1 VKRWHNILLIEQV
14 TLIIG
19 FVTRLTRRVSLVEQE
34 LPTRPEHLSLPPEF
48 SGVYVTR
55 SLILYVCFVDR
66 CLSFCTFSFGHCVV
80 CSSSSIYGFW
90 LPLWYLKLF
99 LHVLWSTCMTLYKVF
114 GYYNLV
120 KIKSDILITSS
131 IKMNV
136 ETVEV
141 LMSDIKNI
149 KKNIFTK

>member
-1 VKRWHNILLIEQV
+1 
-14 TLIIG
+14 
-19 FVTRLTRRVSLVEQE
+19 
-34 LPTRPEHLSLPPEF
+34 
-48 SGVYVTR
+48 
-55 SLILYVCFVDR
+55 
-66 CLSFCTFSFGHCVV
+66 
-80 CSSSSIYGFW
+80 
-90 LPLWYLKLF
+90 
-99 LHVLWSTCMTLYKVF
+99 MTLYKVF